1 MKNEI
6 LNELKL
12 IICELD
18 GHLFSHQNPS
28 KSINNVRLIF
38 LNKQVI
44 VEDEL
49 FFLVDFTMSYGI
61 SFSSKLFNKNMSFN
75 EYVYNL
81 VQKLEMD
88 FCCYINL
95 KPTTAKHFFQWEKQL
110 LKIKKIRY
118 DYKK

>member
-1 MKNEI
+1 VKNEI